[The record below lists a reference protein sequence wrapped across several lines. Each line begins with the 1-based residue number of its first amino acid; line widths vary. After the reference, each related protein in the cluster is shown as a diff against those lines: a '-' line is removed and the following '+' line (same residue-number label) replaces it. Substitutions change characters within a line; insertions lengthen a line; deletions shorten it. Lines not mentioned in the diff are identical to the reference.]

1 MRRRVILAARA
12 APPVGSCLAAVFL
25 AVACGMPEVPEPA
38 PRVVRVQPDGAG
50 VPVDVG
56 EVAIEFSA
64 PVSPA
69 GLADGR
75 RLVLVPA
82 SLEKAAVAAVES
94 EEGAI
99 RLAGA
104 APGSIAL
111 ADGGRR
117 AVLYLSA
124 PLHALVP
131 YAVVVGTRVETA
143 DGRAV
148 LDAAGRRKP
157 TVARFETGPA
167 GGPPARPVI
176 AEVRIDAAT
185 PEAGGEYVV
194 LQNRG
199 DGPLDLYG
207 HRLEKRSPSGAV
219 TDCAL
224 GEGVVAPGALA
235 LVAGGAYDQRYL
247 LPAGTV
253 VASCGATSL
262 LGGLA
267 NDRFPALQLVD
278 PRGTVLSTA
287 GARGGPVCAIA
298 LRLDLDGPDEAWSWG
313 CVEED

>member
-1 MRRRVILAARA
+1 
-12 APPVGSCLAAVFL
+12 
-25 AVACGMPEVPEPA
+25 
-38 PRVVRVQPDGAG
+38 
-50 VPVDVG
+50 VPVALA
-56 EVAIEFSA
+56 EVAVEFSA

-75 RLVLVPA
+75 RLVVVPA

-94 EEGAI
+94 EAGAAG
-99 RLAGA
+99 LAGA
-104 APGSIAL
+104 VPGVVAL
-111 ADGGRR
+111 AGGGRR
-117 AVLYLSA
+117 AVLRLSA

-131 YAVVVGTRVETA
+131 YAVVIGTRVEAA

-167 GGPPARPVI
+167 GGPPARPVL
-176 AEVRIDAAT
+176 AELRLDAET

-194 LQNRG
+194 VQNRG
-199 DGPLDLYG
+199 DGTLDLFG

-235 LVAGGAYDQRYL
+235 LLVGAAYDHRYL
-247 LPAGTV
+247 LPPGTI

-267 NDRFPALQLVD
+267 NDRFPVLQLVD
-278 PRGTVLSTA
+278 PRGAVLSTA

-298 LRLDLDGPDEAWSWG
+298 LRLDLDGPDEAWNWG
-313 CVEED
+313 CVEEE